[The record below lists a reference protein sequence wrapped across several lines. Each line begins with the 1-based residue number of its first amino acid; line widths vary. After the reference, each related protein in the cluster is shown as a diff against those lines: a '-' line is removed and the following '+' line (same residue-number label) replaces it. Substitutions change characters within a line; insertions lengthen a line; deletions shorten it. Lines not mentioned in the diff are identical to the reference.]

1 MNKTVLALVT
11 VILVL
16 GASFAW
22 YASEH
27 PPRSGGRDSEGG
39 AEREQQSFSPRT
51 LQADIPT
58 TGLSKVAFEL
68 GVGEVHVTGSND
80 DQVHLRVTI
89 REKSEERFLWFV
101 HLRNHANAR
110 SIADAAIAQQVHDGV
125 LHLSLSYPDSDED
138 SNFKQDWDLEVPARL
153 ALDARMKVGDLV
165 IGDVAKGVDA
175 HLDVGEL
182 ALDVPGGPLHAEVNV
197 GEIRAKS
204 GSAAHGRIDLSSKIG
219 DASLFMSGG
228 ETGSHERGGLGNHVT
243 LDGKGADE
251 VSLSINIGEVSLHL
265 DPRDAGK
272 TETKDGG
279 GK

>member
-1 MNKTVLALVT
+1 MNKTTFALVA
-11 VILVL
+11 VILAL

-27 PPRSGGRDSEGG
+27 PPRGGQPAGG
-39 AEREQQSFSPRT
+39 AVDRGQQSPSPRT
-51 LQADIPT
+51 LQADIPAA
-58 TGLSKVAFEL
+58 GLRKVAFEL

-101 HLRNHANAR
+101 HLRNHASAR

-125 LHLSLSYPDSDED
+125 LHLSLNYPGSDED

-153 ALDARMKVGDLV
+153 ALDARMKIGDLV

-182 ALDVPGGPLHAEVNV
+182 TIDVPGGPLHADVNV

-219 DASLFMSGG
+219 DASLLMQGG
-228 ETGSHERGGLGNHVT
+228 EAGTHERGGLGNHVS
-243 LDGKGADE
+243 LDGKGPDDVA
-251 VSLSINIGEVSLHL
+251 LTINIGEVSLHM

-272 TETKDGG
+272 TEAKDGG
-279 GK
+279 RK